1 MTISAI
7 NANGINQL
15 NSTPSDAATSGSAN
29 NKLDKLIEPSSE
41 TKISDMVNH
50 ALTTID
56 ASHAFLQKML
66 NYTGELDVAKLQQTQ
81 EELEKF
87 TIGSQLIA
95 KTVSVVVKDI
105 DTLTRIQ

>member
-1 MTISAI
+1 MAVNIV
-7 NANGINQL
+7 ANNTQL
-15 NSTPSDAATSGSAN
+15 NSMGNLDSKSAEVGT
-29 NKLDKLIEPSSE
+29 NKLDKLIEPGSE

-66 NYTGELDVAKLQQTQ
+66 NYTEELDVAKLQQTQ

-87 TIGSQLIA
+87 SVGSQLIA
-95 KTVSVVVKDI
+95 KTVSTIVKDV